1 MGQINRSHKV
11 KGPNALI
18 PLIQANQELTR
29 EWRKRSSKLPDP
41 TLNSLKIR
49 SMTMAD
55 NTERIEIAE
64 RGREIRVRE
73 DKD

>member
-1 MGQINRSHKV
+1 
-11 KGPNALI
+11 
-18 PLIQANQELTR
+18 
-29 EWRKRSSKLPDP
+29 
-41 TLNSLKIR
+41 
-49 SMTMAD
+49 MAD